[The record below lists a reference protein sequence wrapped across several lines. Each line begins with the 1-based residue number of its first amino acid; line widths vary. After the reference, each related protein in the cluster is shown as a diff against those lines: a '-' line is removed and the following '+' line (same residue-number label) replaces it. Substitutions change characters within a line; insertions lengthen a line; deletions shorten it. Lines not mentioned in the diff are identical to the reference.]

1 MNITATTRQARSD
14 GDQTRAAIIEAAGI
28 LFGEQGYDRTT
39 GKAIC
44 ERAQVN
50 MAAINY
56 HFGSRDG
63 LYLAVLKEFHQ
74 RMFSIDMLRELLDR
88 DLPPAEK
95 LRILIRQITG
105 YVTDR
110 QHWPMRVW
118 LREVINPSPLWPQ
131 IVEENLQPK
140 VDLAF
145 GLMSELTGLPADS
158 PDLKPLLLGTIA
170 PFVALVVVSGSP
182 GHPLQELQHSNS
194 EQLAEQIWRFIM
206 GGLTAAA
213 SAGSETVAD

>member
-1 MNITATTRQARSD
+1 MKKIQREDGQATREKLLTCAGRLIAAKGYEATTSK
-14 GDQTRAAIIEAAGI
+14 E
-28 LFGEQGYDRTT
+28 
-39 GKAIC
+39 IC
-44 ERAQVN
+44 ELAGTN
-50 MAAINY
+50 LAAVNY

-95 LRILIRQITG
+95 LRILIRQTIG
-105 YVTDR
+105 YITDR

-145 GLMSELTGLPADS
+145 ELMSELTGLPADS